1 MVRCVMSLLAHLMTI
16 AVLCGSCQVFQMH
29 QQPASQPV
37 LVINTWP
44 FVNATRAA
52 FAALSRTGSALDAVE
67 AGCLQAEA
75 DQSLESVSYG
85 HHPDEAGN
93 VTFDAMLMNGVTM
106 EVGAVAA
113 MPDILEA
120 VSVARAVM
128 ERTGHT
134 MLVGDRAADFAVE
147 MGFKRRSLNTDRSAA
162 DWRQW
167 RSGNCQPNF
176 RRNVQ
181 PPADHS
187 CGPYR
192 PASSRDSNP
201 GNRRLGHDTI
211 GMVAMDA
218 GGGLAVGTTTNGA
231 AHRVPGRVG
240 DTAVVGAGG
249 YAKAGVGAAVG
260 TGDGDILM
268 RYLLAFAAVSEMSLG
283 ASPEA
288 ACRAALAS
296 VRPPPS
302 GFHGALA
309 AVDADGNVGGACIGF
324 DSFQISV
331 MRPGMPEPSLL
342 PVPCSPGRPA
352 RL

>member
-147 MGFKRRSLNTDRSAA
+147 MGFKRRSLNTDSGGQATASQTSAA
-162 DWRQW
+162 TC
-167 RSGNCQPNF
+167 S
-176 RRNVQ
+176 